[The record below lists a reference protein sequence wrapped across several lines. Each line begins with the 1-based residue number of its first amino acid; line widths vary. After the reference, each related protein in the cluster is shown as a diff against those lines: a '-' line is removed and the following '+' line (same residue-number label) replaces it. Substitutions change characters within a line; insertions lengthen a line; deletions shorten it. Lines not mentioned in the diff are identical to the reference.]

1 MGAPKFIAKL
11 DIGSDSLGMSEA
23 RAVLLG
29 VLPFHLWDL
38 MPTLSNKHQNC
49 VVGHPVGDRE
59 LVSEYSVLTPSSGIV
74 LCVIFCNTPYG

>member
-38 MPTLSNKHQNC
+38 MLTLSNKHQNC
-49 VVGHPVGDRE
+49 VVGPPSWCQRIGVRIQCAHPLIR
-59 LVSEYSVLTPSSGIV
+59 IV
-74 LCVIFCNTPYG
+74 L

>member
-11 DIGSDSLGMSEA
+11 DIGSVSLGMSGA
-23 RAVLLG
+23 RAVFLG

-38 MPTLSNKHQNC
+38 MLTLGNKHQNC
-49 VVGHPVGDRE
+49 VVGHPVSVGE
-59 LVSEYSVLTPSSGIV
+59 LVSEYSVLTASSGIV